1 MEKYLFESE
10 LENVTPNRSII
21 PAHSLTFAENALYV
35 AEFIEVEHNKLFES
49 IGINE
54 LAVYEST
61 GMEIVYEGE
70 QLQTIKAKIVKFFT
84 NAWEAIKGAI
94 EKVIKWFEEK
104 KKEVRD
110 KFANE
115 LIERATKASLEGVDP
130 KKKFGT
136 THKYDI
142 KVPDEACLRAF
153 DFSRDVQSK
162 FVDLAKSFKDE
173 EKADQTAKIHD
184 LKEDLMSK
192 LIKEISG
199 TDAGSIAEM
208 SKQLKKE
215 MLGEQVTADKEWVSK
230 HLNDMVDVVEKGA
243 STKTF
248 KRQYNIVKQTINECI
263 RETKKFKDEQSI
275 IISPCVSVL
284 KSTVQ
289 CSNSIVN
296 LTADVLKRRYHEYSH
311 ILLSVSRLAAA
322 KKEEKKATHESTVVA
337 SQIEMIE
344 SAFGW

>member
-10 LENVTPNRSII
+10 MENVKGNTSII

-35 AEFIEVEHNKLFES
+35 AEFIEAEHNKLFES

-70 QLQTIKAKIVKFFT
+70 QLQTIKASIVKFFT
-84 NAWEAIKGAI
+84 NAWDAIKGAI
-94 EKVIKWFEEK
+94 KKVMEWFEAQRKKFADELVEKV
-104 KKEVRD
+104 
-110 KFANE
+110 N
-115 LIERATKASLEGVDP
+115 KASLDAVDAD
-130 KKKFGT
+130 KKFGKV
-136 THKYDI
+136 HNFDI
-142 KVPDEACLRAF
+142 KLPNAACLRAF
-153 DFSRDVQSK
+153 NYSTKVMTK
-162 FVDLAKSFKDE
+162 FKELAKNIKDD
-173 EKADQTAKIHD
+173 EKADQVAKIND
-184 LKEDLMSK
+184 VKEEMTSK
-192 LIKEISG
+192 LIAEISNINNV
-199 TDAGSIAEM
+199 GSVAEM
-208 SKQLKKE
+208 SKE
-215 MLGEQVTADKEWVSK
+215 MRRRMLGEVVTADKAWVSRN
-230 HLNDMVDVVEKGA
+230 LDDMIKVVQKGQ
-243 STKTF
+243 STHDFKEQYDSIRKMIDGCIKKT
-248 KRQYNIVKQTINECI
+248 KE
-263 RETKKFKDEQSI
+263 FKDDQSI
-275 IISPCVSVL
+275 VIAPCVSVL
-284 KSTVQ
+284 KSVLQ